1 MDQYSYQNVPGGLLN
16 DSTVQNLE
24 NMFNRAQIETAKI
37 PRQVEVRIPPLFAL
51 FSTHSGPKKHESLE
65 QFFCQ
70 IELKTYPN
78 NGLVDLTIRI
88 LKKLLMRLRFEYY
101 KISSKSNV
109 RTQN

>member
-1 MDQYSYQNVPGGLLN
+1 MWFFTKPTHKMDQKRFQNVAGGLLN

-24 NMFNRAQIETAKI
+24 NMFNRAQIGAAEI
-37 PRQVEVRIPPLFAL
+37 PRQVEVGIPPLFAL

-78 NGLVDLTIRI
+78 NAVGLVVDLTIRI
-88 LKKLLMRLRFEYY
+88 LKKLLMRLRF
-101 KISSKSNV
+101 
-109 RTQN
+109 